1 MRIYR
6 SELIYWCLLLIHDL
20 AMLGPPMTSD
30 LLSVCRPSKKA
41 ATNEAS
47 KDLLESLISIRR
59 LRDPFLSRLLAETL
73 GFFCSD
79 ERIHG
84 RLLKAGIVD
93 AVLSYMDTST
103 SAAPIDPDLL
113 LWAVASL
120 LNLAMTSKVS
130 SDDAGP

>member
-1 MRIYR
+1 
-6 SELIYWCLLLIHDL
+6 
-20 AMLGPPMTSD
+20 MTSD
-30 LLSVCRPSKKA
+30 LLSVCRPAKRN
-41 ATNEAS
+41 NES
-47 KDLLESLISIRR
+47 SDGKDLLEALISIRR

-93 AVLSYMDTST
+93 AVLSYMDTTSS

-120 LNLAMTSKVS
+120 LNLAMTSKVIT
-130 SDDAGP
+130 

>member
-1 MRIYR
+1 
-6 SELIYWCLLLIHDL
+6 
-20 AMLGPPMTSD
+20 MTSD

-41 ATNEAS
+41 AGANEAS

-93 AVLSYMDTST
+93 AVLSYMDTSSTT

-130 SDDAGP
+130 GDDS

>member
-1 MRIYR
+1 
-6 SELIYWCLLLIHDL
+6 
-20 AMLGPPMTSD
+20 MTSD
-30 LLSVCRPSKKA
+30 LLSVCPPSKKKS
-41 ATNEAS
+41 NDG

-79 ERIHG
+79 ERIHD

-93 AVLSYMDTST
+93 AVLSYMDTSAT
-103 SAAPIDPDLL
+103 ASPVDPDLL

-130 SDDAGP
+130 YVNRRGRNDDSDS